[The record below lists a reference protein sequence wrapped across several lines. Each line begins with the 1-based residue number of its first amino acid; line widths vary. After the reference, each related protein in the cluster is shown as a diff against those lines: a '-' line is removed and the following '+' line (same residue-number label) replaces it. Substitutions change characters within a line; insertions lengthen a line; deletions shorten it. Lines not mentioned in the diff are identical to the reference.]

1 VSRQLAEGT
10 YAHTAITPAMG
21 RHRGEPSSPT
31 PGPAPPPLCTHIGV
45 RSKRRCVLAYGHAGD
60 DRYKR

>member
-1 VSRQLAEGT
+1 
-10 YAHTAITPAMG
+10 MG